1 MVLMVTAAL
10 VLAGAIA
17 LVATIAHS
25 RTETRQE
32 LVRQAQGLAL
42 SVRNE
47 ANAAN
52 RRDPAASLRTILRSL
67 RAPLRLQGE
76 AVVALHP
83 DGQLFDPANPAL
95 RAVLPTGLQPATLDP
110 QALLD
115 GETVSGQYRK
125 GVFAAVPYQASILI
139 NGDTQAVNLVVVL
152 TRSPPTGLA
161 AGGPWFVFT
170 ALVIVAVSL
179 VVANRLGHRFVRPL
193 EAAQAVTGRIA
204 AGDLA
209 ARVPEPPAADTE
221 LASLAASINS
231 MAESLAR
238 ARGSERD
245 FLLSVS
251 HELRTPLTSIRG
263 FAEAIEDDA
272 ITDVHR
278 AAGVIASESRRLERL
293 VGDLL
298 DLAKLSA
305 REFSLDLA
313 DIDLADTVGATAA
326 GFGPQAERLG
336 IILDVRVPGGQPWGG
351 QTASDQP
358 SGDQPSGD
366 QPSGDQPSGGG
377 RPAAVWV
384 RADPDR
390 LAQVVANQVVANLTE
405 NALSFAHRQVRV
417 GVAPRPGGAVVW
429 VDDDGPGIA
438 PADLPRVFERLFTG
452 RPDGPRKV
460 GSGLGLAIVA
470 ELVQAM
476 GGAVRAESPLDE
488 GGGSRLV
495 VTLPAG
501 SWAAGTRAG
510 VRPGAGG

>member
-1 MVLMVTAAL
+1 MRRRLTLAMVLMVTAAL

-17 LVATIAHS
+17 LVATITHA

-32 LVRQAQGLAL
+32 LVRQAQGLAQG
-42 SVRNE
+42 VRQE
-47 ANAAN
+47 ANAVN
-52 RRDPAASLRTILRSL
+52 RRDPAASLRTILRAL
-67 RAPLRLQGE
+67 RGPLRLQGE
-76 AVVALHP
+76 SVVALHAN
-83 DGQLFDPANPAL
+83 GELFDPANPAL
-95 RAVLPTGLQPATLDP
+95 RAALPTGLQPATIDP
-110 QALLD
+110 QALLAGD
-115 GETVSGQYRK
+115 TVSGQYHK

-139 NGDTQAVNLVVVL
+139 NGNTQVVDLVVVL

-161 AGGPWFVFT
+161 AGGPWFLVA

-209 ARVPEPPAADTE
+209 ARVPEPPTADPE
-221 LASLAASINS
+221 LASLATSINS

-278 AAGVIASESRRLERL
+278 AAAVIASESRRLERL

-313 DIDLADTVGATAA
+313 DIDLADAVEATAA

-336 IILDVRVPGGQPWGG
+336 IALHLDVRAADRPASSGQPSSG
-351 QTASDQP
+351 TAP
-358 SGDQPSGD
+358 G
-366 QPSGDQPSGGG
+366 
-377 RPAAVWV
+377 ALEV

-390 LAQVVANQVVANLTE
+390 LAQVVANLTE

-417 GVAPRPGGAVVW
+417 GVAPGPGGAMVW

-438 PADLPRVFERLFTG
+438 AEELPRVFERLFTG

-470 ELVQAM
+470 ELVHAM

-488 GGGSRLV
+488 HGGSRLV
-495 VTLPAG
+495 VTLPTG
-501 SWAAGTRAG
+501 NQAAGTPAG

>member
-1 MVLMVTAAL
+1 MRRRLSLAMVLMVTAAL

-17 LVATIAHS
+17 LVATIARS

-32 LVRQAQGLAL
+32 LVRQAQGLAGAV
-42 SVRNE
+42 SKE
-47 ANAAN
+47 ASAAN

-67 RAPLRLQGE
+67 RNPLRLQGE

-95 RAVLPTGLQPATLDP
+95 RAVLPKGLSAATIDA
-110 QALLD
+110 QALL
-115 GETVSGQYRK
+115 GGNTVSGQYPS
-125 GVFAAVPYQASILI
+125 GVFAAVPYPASILI
-139 NGDTQAVNLVVVL
+139 NGETQVVDLVVVL

-161 AGGPWFVFT
+161 AGGPWF
-170 ALVIVAVSL
+170 LVAAVVIIAVSL
-179 VVANRLGHRFVRPL
+179 LVANRLGHRFVRPL

-209 ARVPEPPAADTE
+209 ARVPEPPTADPE

-231 MAESLAR
+231 MTESLAR
-238 ARGSERD
+238 ARGAERD

-278 AAGVIASESRRLERL
+278 GAAVIASESRRLERL

-313 DIDLADTVGATAA
+313 DIDLADAVEATAA
-326 GFGPQAERLG
+326 GFGPEAERIGVALH
-336 IILDVRVPGGQPWGG
+336 LDVR
-351 QTASDQP
+351 P
-358 SGDQPSGD
+358 SEGVV
-366 QPSGDQPSGGG
+366 
-377 RPAAVWV
+377 PAALEV

-390 LAQVVANQVVANLTE
+390 LAQVVANLTE
-405 NALSFAHRQVRV
+405 NALSFAHRQVHV
-417 GVAPRPGGAVVW
+417 GVAPGPGGAMVW

-438 PADLPRVFERLFTG
+438 PADLPRVFDRLFTG
-452 RPDGPRKV
+452 RPDGSRKV
-460 GSGLGLAIVA
+460 ASGLGLAIVA
-470 ELVQAM
+470 ELVHAM
-476 GGAVRAESPLDE
+476 GGTVRAESPLGE
-488 GGGSRLV
+488 HGGSRLV

-501 SWAAGTRAG
+501 SHSGL
-510 VRPGAGG
+510 RPGAAGSRPR

>member
-1 MVLMVTAAL
+1 MVAMVTAAL
-10 VLAGAIA
+10 VLAGTSA
-17 LVATIAHS
+17 LVATVRHS
-25 RTETRQE
+25 RTQTRRE
-32 LVRQAQGLAL
+32 LVRQAQGLAKG
-42 SVRNE
+42 VRNE

-52 RRDPAASLRTILRSL
+52 RRDPASSLRSILRSL
-67 RAPLRLQGE
+67 RGPLRLQGE
-76 AVVALHP
+76 AVVALLP
-83 DGQLFDPANPAL
+83 DGQLFDPANPSL
-95 RAVLPTGLQPATLDP
+95 RAILPKGLSPATIDP
-110 QALLD
+110 PTLL
-115 GETVSGQYRK
+115 GGSTVSGQYRL
-125 GVFAAVPYQASILI
+125 GVFAAVPYQAPVLI
-139 NGDTQAVNLVVVL
+139 NGQTQVVDLVVVL

-161 AGGPWFVFT
+161 AGGPWFLV
-170 ALVIVAVSL
+170 AVLVIIVASL
-179 VVANRLGHRFVRPL
+179 IVANRLGHRFVRPL

-209 ARVPEPPAADTE
+209 ARVPEPPTADPE

-238 ARGSERD
+238 ARGGERD

-278 AAGVIASESRRLERL
+278 AAAVIASESRRLERL

-313 DIDLADTVGATAA
+313 DIDLAEAVEAAAA
-326 GFGPQAERLG
+326 GFGRQAERLG
-336 IILDVRVPGGQPWGG
+336 IALHLE
-351 QTASDQP
+351 AAP
-358 SGDQPSGD
+358 SGPS
-366 QPSGDQPSGGG
+366 PPE
-377 RPAAVWV
+377 ALVV
-384 RADPDR
+384 HADPDR
-390 LAQVVANQVVANLTE
+390 LAQVVANLTE

-417 GVAPRPGGAVVW
+417 GVAPAPGGAMVW

-438 PADLPRVFERLFTG
+438 ATDLPRVFERLFTG
-452 RPDGPRKV
+452 RPDGTRKV

-470 ELVQAM
+470 ELVAAM

-488 GGGSRLV
+488 HGGSRLV

-501 SWAAGTRAG
+501 TLT
-510 VRPGAGG
+510 PGAGEGPPT

>member
-1 MVLMVTAAL
+1 MRRRLTLAMVLMVTAAL
-10 VLAGAIA
+10 LLAGASA
-17 LVATIAHS
+17 LVATIARS

-32 LVRQAQGLAL
+32 LVRQAQGLAQG
-42 SVRNE
+42 VRKE
-47 ANAAN
+47 ATAAN

-67 RAPLRLQGE
+67 RGPLRLQGE
-76 AVVALHP
+76 AVVAVRP
-83 DGQLFDPANPAL
+83 DGSLFDPTNPAL
-95 RAVLPTGLQPATLDP
+95 PAVLPKGLTAAIIDP
-110 QALLD
+110 LALQS
-115 GETVSGQYRK
+115 GNTVSGQYRL
-125 GVFAAVPYQASILI
+125 GVFAAAPYQTSILI
-139 NGDTQAVNLVVVL
+139 NGRVQVVDLVVVL

-161 AGGPWFVFT
+161 AGGPWFLVA
-170 ALVIVAVSL
+170 ALVIIAASL

-204 AGDLA
+204 AGDMA
-209 ARVPEPPAADTE
+209 ARVPEPPSADPE

-231 MAESLAR
+231 MAESLGR

-272 ITDVHR
+272 IGDVHR
-278 AAGVIASESRRLERL
+278 AAAVIASESRRLGRL

-313 DIDLADTVGATAA
+313 DIDLADAVEATAA
-326 GFGPQAERLG
+326 GFGPEAERLG
-336 IILDVRVPGGQPWGG
+336 IALHLEALHLEATAVDGPVPG
-351 QTASDQP
+351 ALH
-358 SGDQPSGD
+358 
-366 QPSGDQPSGGG
+366 
-377 RPAAVWV
+377 V

-390 LAQVVANQVVANLTE
+390 LAQVVANLTE
-405 NALSFAHRQVRV
+405 NALSFAHHQVRV
-417 GVAPRPGGAVVW
+417 GVAPGPGGAMVW

-438 PADLPRVFERLFTG
+438 AADLPRVFERLFTG

-470 ELVQAM
+470 ELVHAM
-476 GGAVRAESPLDE
+476 GGTVRAESPFGDH
-488 GGGSRLV
+488 GGSRLV

-501 SWAAGTRAG
+501 SGAAL
-510 VRPGAGG
+510 GAGLRPSAGG

>member
-1 MVLMVTAAL
+1 MRRRLTLAMVLMVTAAL
-10 VLAGAIA
+10 VLAGASA
-17 LVATIAHS
+17 LVGTVAHA

-42 SVRNE
+42 SVRRE
-47 ANAAN
+47 ASAAN

-67 RAPLRLQGE
+67 RSPLRLQGE
-76 AVVALHP
+76 AVVALRP
-83 DGQLFDPANPAL
+83 GGQLFDPANPGVP
-95 RAVLPTGLQPATLDP
+95 AVLPTGLTAAALDP
-110 QALLD
+110 PALMN
-115 GETVSGQYRK
+115 GQTVSGRYRL
-125 GVFAAVPYQASILI
+125 GVFAAAPYRTSILLA
-139 NGDTQAVNLVVVL
+139 GRSQLVDLVVVL

-161 AGGPWFVFT
+161 AAGPWFLI
-170 ALVIVAVSL
+170 AAAVIIAASL

-209 ARVPEPPAADTE
+209 ARVPEPPAADPE
-221 LASLAASINS
+221 LASLATSINA

-272 ITDVHR
+272 IADVHR
-278 AAGVIASESRRLERL
+278 AAAVIASESRRLERL

-305 REFSLDLA
+305 REFSLHLA
-313 DIDLADTVGATAA
+313 DIDLADAVEATAA
-326 GFGPQAERLG
+326 GFGPEAERLG
-336 IILDVRVPGGQPWGG
+336 VALHLDVRPGGDGLG
-351 QTASDQP
+351 SFDA
-358 SGDQPSGD
+358 
-366 QPSGDQPSGGG
+366 GG
-377 RPAAVWV
+377 RAGTSALTV

-390 LAQVVANQVVANLTE
+390 LAQVVANLTE
-405 NALSFAHRQVRV
+405 NALSFAHHRVGV
-417 GVAPRPGGAVVW
+417 GVAPGPGGATVW
-429 VDDDGPGIA
+429 VADDGPGIA

-470 ELVQAM
+470 ELVHAM
-476 GGAVRAESPLDE
+476 GGSVRAESPVDDH
-488 GGGSRLV
+488 GGSRLV

-501 SWAAGTRAG
+501 GGPGTGTGMEDGLRS
-510 VRPGAGG
+510 GAGGGLRPGVGGRPPK